1 LIVLHN
7 ERSTILY
14 WYFYYY
20 LRFLINLAWDEMT
33 KDEKIAL
40 SKIAGLGCILC
51 SEVLGIAGSPAELH
65 HVRRYG
71 AKRST
76 SPVLPLCPE
85 HHRGNSGVHGLGAKG
100 FEAKWGVTF
109 TQLLES
115 VSERLGEQT

>member
-1 LIVLHN
+1 M
-7 ERSTILY
+7 
-14 WYFYYY
+14 
-20 LRFLINLAWDEMT
+20 AT
-33 KDEKIAL
+33 KNEKIAL
-40 SKIAGLGCILC
+40 NKIAGLGCILC

-85 HHRGNSGVHGLGAKG
+85 HHRGNTGVHGLGAKG
-100 FEAKWGVTF
+100 FESKWGVTF

-115 VSERLGEQT
+115 VSERLGNTA